1 MRIVIGG
8 GGKVGEFLC
17 QELSNANHDVLIIDQ
32 DEGILQDLI
41 DRMDISGI
49 VGNIASYET
58 LAEADAGS
66 ADMFIA
72 VTDQDEINMIGALLA
87 KHMGADHTTVRVRDP
102 IYRNRNGVLSSSL
115 GLDLIINPEHDAAVH
130 IADLIRNPHAL
141 NVETF
146 SRNRVTLIEL
156 HIDPGSHLD
165 GLRLMDFR
173 QRYGN
178 ILVTVI
184 QRGDQIIVPQG
195 SDSLKVGDNFFIV
208 GEKSAISN
216 FYHQVGRAEK
226 AIHSVLILGGGY
238 ITYELADMLAGSG
251 REITIME
258 VEPERARELSE
269 SLPGARILLGDG
281 TNQEFLEEARI
292 GSYDCMVALTGI
304 DEENIMASL
313 YGLHRGVRKII
324 TKVNRTNIL
333 RLLTNQGLDAIVTPK
348 FLVANRIL
356 KKVRSVES
364 SRSSNVEDVYR
375 IADNK
380 AEALMF
386 TVTDQSV
393 ARDIPLKDLNTR
405 NNTIVACIIRDNRIF
420 YPGGFDTIKTG
431 DQVLIVTSSK
441 QYDDIDDILEDAR

>member
-1 MRIVIGG
+1 
-8 GGKVGEFLC
+8 
-17 QELSNANHDVLIIDQ
+17 
-32 DEGILQDLI
+32 
-41 DRMDISGI
+41 
-49 VGNIASYET
+49 
-58 LAEADAGS
+58 
-66 ADMFIA
+66 
-72 VTDQDEINMIGALLA
+72 
-87 KHMGADHTTVRVRDP
+87 
-102 IYRNRNGVLSSSL
+102 
-115 GLDLIINPEHDAAVH
+115 
-130 IADLIRNPHAL
+130 
-141 NVETF
+141 
-146 SRNRVTLIEL
+146 
-156 HIDPGSHLD
+156 
-165 GLRLMDFR
+165 
-173 QRYGN
+173 
-178 ILVTVI
+178 
-184 QRGDQIIVPQG
+184 
-195 SDSLKVGDNFFIV
+195 
-208 GEKSAISN
+208 
-216 FYHQVGRAEK
+216 
-226 AIHSVLILGGGY
+226 
-238 ITYELADMLAGSG
+238 
-251 REITIME
+251 
-258 VEPERARELSE
+258 
-269 SLPGARILLGDG
+269 
-281 TNQEFLEEARI
+281 
-292 GSYDCMVALTGI
+292 MVALTGI

-405 NNTIVACIIRDNRIF
+405 NNTIIACIIRDNRIF